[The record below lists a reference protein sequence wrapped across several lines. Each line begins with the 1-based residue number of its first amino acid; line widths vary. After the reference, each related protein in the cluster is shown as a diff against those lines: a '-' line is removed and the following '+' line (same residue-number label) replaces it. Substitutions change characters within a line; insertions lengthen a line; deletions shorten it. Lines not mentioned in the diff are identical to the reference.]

1 MLESLEEQEVKGFN
15 RGTHSK
21 METMQT
27 AESERYVQ
35 CSELLMEKGHSTLSE
50 GSTEEDWYVGS
61 SLLLYN
67 SKVFF
72 SNSCVYSSVLTY
84 HQKSPRCHRVVIK
97 EDVVLLNC

>member
-35 CSELLMEKGHSTLSE
+35 CSEMLMEKGHSTLSE

-61 SLLLYN
+61 TLYFNLIPLCSTFISYTTLLM
-67 SKVFF
+67 
-72 SNSCVYSSVLTY
+72 C
-84 HQKSPRCHRVVIK
+84 
-97 EDVVLLNC
+97 